1 MVKILPPPKP
11 DIPEPEPGM
20 ALSLFPS
27 GHYLWLD
34 DYEYYDQLGRNPL
47 QQAKLWLITDPE
59 ERVAKLDEVLEN
71 YPKQVHRRNMLY
83 DAAKRGDEALVRRLV
98 ATGLKVHPDIPEDPQ
113 SEEEAQADQEA
124 RENGSIPDKDDP
136 SATPVHVAALY
147 GHVGCL
153 DILLEQGKTDVD
165 VRDKSGRTPLILGAK
180 HPEVVRYLLGKG
192 ADPTARAN
200 SECGNGSALEFAAD
214 SAAIESVKLL
224 LEHPIHSSTKKRK
237 NTTDEEPEEWV
248 TPLAIKAAAKAPQG
262 FNTLKLLLEH
272 GAYPVEA
279 RDGKTKGELL
289 SKEQREA
296 ILEAIPEA
304 AMAGSVD
311 AIKLLLSYQ
320 YPTDL
325 DGEILPFDISED
337 LHKPF
342 VYGAYDA
349 MENNSPEKFEFIN
362 SFGITEHETMSL
374 DQLPEGQTLNLQHL
388 LDQAAGAGSIDSARL
403 MIERYSADPNKHRM
417 PPGMKPL
424 YLAAANDKPEMV
436 RFLLESH
443 GADVHAGNGRYATG
457 PTALWIAVVLKS
469 MESVRLLLQHG
480 GPVDHIEE
488 AIRNVS
494 GPMTVVLK
502 ADREDTGSASS
513 VRLETQ
519 ETAKAYL
526 EKYKGN
532 FQNLNPPFVL
542 LEIGPEDKEWIEKLQ
557 ARRSAEELAES
568 GENARELDEKS
579 GVKDEELSEDDPRKL
594 SAPFPTITE
603 RDDELLNDDD
613 LIPKFVPFLVPA
625 GQ

>member
-34 DYEYYDQLGRNPL
+34 DFEYYDQLGRDPL
-47 QQAKLWLITDPE
+47 QQAKLWLITDQE
-59 ERVAKLDEVLEN
+59 ERVAKLKEVLEN
-71 YPKQVHRRNMLY
+71 YPKQVHRRSMLY
-83 DAAKRGDEALVRRLV
+83 DAAKRGDEALVRHLV
-98 ATGLKVHPDIPEDPQ
+98 ATGLKVHPDIPEGPQ

-136 SATPVHVAALY
+136 SVTPVHVAALY

-153 DILLEQGKTDVD
+153 GILLEQGNTDVD
-165 VRDKSGRTPLILGAK
+165 VRDKSGRPPLILGAK

-200 SECGNGSALEFAAD
+200 SECGNGNALEFAAD
-214 SAAIESVKLL
+214 NAAIESVKLI

-237 NTTDEEPEEWV
+237 STTDEEPEEWV
-248 TPLAIKAAAKAPQG
+248 TPLAIKAAAKAP
-262 FNTLKLLLEH
+262 K
-272 GAYPVEA
+272 A
-279 RDGKTKGELL
+279 RNGKTKGELL
-289 SKEQREA
+289 SKQQREA
-296 ILEAIPEA
+296 IVEAIPEA
-304 AMAGSVD
+304 AMAGSIE
-311 AIKLLLSYQ
+311 ALKLLLSYQ

-325 DGEILPFDISED
+325 DGEILPFDIPEE

-342 VYGAYDA
+342 VYGAYGA
-349 MENNSPEKFEFIN
+349 MEHNSPDKFEFIN
-362 SFGITEHETMSL
+362 SFGIIEHDTMSL
-374 DQLPEGQTLNLQHL
+374 DKLPQGQTLNLQHL

-403 MIERYSADPNKHRM
+403 MIERYGADPNKHRM

-424 YLAAANDKPEMV
+424 YMAAANDKPEMV

-443 GADVHAGNGRYATG
+443 GADVHAGNGRFATG

-469 MESVRLLLQHG
+469 MESIRLLLQHG
-480 GPVDHIEE
+480 GPVDHIDEK
-488 AIRNVS
+488 IRNIS

-502 ADREDTGSASS
+502 ADREDSGSASS

-542 LEIGPEDKEWIEKLQ
+542 LEIGPEDKDWIDKLQ
-557 ARRSAEELAES
+557 ARRSAKELAES
-568 GENARELDEKS
+568 GDNARELDEET
-579 GVKDEELSEDDPRKL
+579 GVKEEELSEDDPRKL

-603 RDDELLNDDD
+603 REDELLNDDD